1 MEGSWRTVFDQRI
14 KLLHG
19 PVEIVVGK
27 LQHVKLEEFVDRGE
41 VLSPEESAA
50 YLRALLGDKTSD
62 E

>member
-1 MEGSWRTVFDQRI
+1 MVAMGPSSKPKNKPVFVPHPNDEAEVRDAF
-14 KLLHG
+14 
-19 PVEIVVGK
+19 EA
-27 LQHVKLEEFVDRGE
+27 VDRGE